1 MWRTGKQKF
10 VCKRVVTCLNTLQ
23 TKTESYLENL
33 GIISFEDG
41 KKRVL
46 IFNLIFEFTLYVPF
60 LPKVGSGSNK

>member
-10 VCKRVVTCLNTLQ
+10 VCERVVTCLNTLQ
-23 TKTESYLENL
+23 TKTESHLENL

-46 IFNLIFEFTLYVPF
+46 IFNLIFEFTLYAPF

>member
-10 VCKRVVTCLNTLQ
+10 VCERVVTCLNTQ
-23 TKTESYLENL
+23 TKTESHLENL

-60 LPKVGSGSNK
+60 LPKVGLGSNK